1 MFYVMRLPLHALL
14 FFIFAL
20 EQRLAE
26 EIWLQDLSMDM
37 EIGAS
42 TEGYDQVSLHCGAE
56 KMTVNLKTSEN
67 FTGVIYT
74 QGSFYS
80 RQAPCFLDP
89 AHGGNFTLNIPFDQ
103 CDTENSD
110 DKYKNTLVIQHDDE
124 LITPGDAAFVLECD
138 FSKSTYVTVSAEL
151 NEPDKSGRLVRSSIS
166 LVDADPARDKTKR
179 TACVKSD
186 TNEVVFVPN
195 SILKLNDEL

>member
-1 MFYVMRLPLHALL
+1 
-14 FFIFAL
+14 
-20 EQRLAE
+20 
-26 EIWLQDLSMDM
+26 MDM

-42 TEGYDQVSLHCGAE
+42 TEGYDRVSLHCGAE
-56 KMTVNLKTSEN
+56 RMVVNLKTSDN
-67 FTGVIYT
+67 FSGVIYT

-89 AHGGNFTLNIPFDQ
+89 SHGGNFTIDIPFNQ
-103 CDTENSD
+103 CKTENLD

-138 FSKSTYVTVSAEL
+138 FSKPKDVTVSAEL
-151 NEPDKSGRLVRSSIS
+151 QSDKREVKSSIS
-166 LVDADPARDKTKR
+166 LVDADPGRDKTKR

-186 TNEVVFVPN
+186 TNEVIFVPN
-195 SILKLNDEL
+195 SIQKLNDEL